1 MPDFP
6 ELTSFGPLFGF
17 AVALEQNVAELA
29 TAASELEV
37 GETAQAALA
46 RSARKHTK
54 RARELENLRRERLNE
69 VVLQPLT
76 GMAREDYL
84 PPTEL
89 PLDPAGALATVA
101 DADEAAATFYDRAA
115 ELGSDVLMG
124 VDKKFRKLAKES
136 RKLADAVRG

>member
-1 MPDFP
+1 MAEFP

-29 TAASELEV
+29 RAAGELEV
-37 GETAQAALA
+37 GDAGDALA
-46 RSARKHTK
+46 RSAKKHTK

-76 GMAREDYL
+76 GMDRAEFL

-89 PLDPAGALATVA
+89 PTDPTAALATVA
-101 DADEAAATFYDRAA
+101 EADRVAATFYERAA
-115 ELGSDVLMG
+115 ELGGDVLMG
-124 VDKKFRKLAKES
+124 VDKKFRKYAKQSRQFAES
-136 RKLADAVRG
+136 IEP